1 MERVQM
7 CGGTSFGEMGFLN
20 EGRPPKRG
28 RILS

>member
-20 EGRPPKRG
+20 EGRPPRV
-28 RILS
+28 RVLS